1 MCVYSSKK
9 AANSQGNWVKLEVV
23 SMIIFNILELQKES
37 YKEYWELNQ
46 KESRVILVKP
56 KVSKKV
62 SPSMETCKE
71 QVLGSFLDFEE
82 SDKVHKSALS
92 NYKDSKILFKKAKQ
106 DAVVQ
111 QRDYEPR
118 KAALLKSRNSDF
130 TVLV

>member
-1 MCVYSSKK
+1 
-9 AANSQGNWVKLEVV
+9 
-23 SMIIFNILELQKES
+23 
-37 YKEYWELNQ
+37 
-46 KESRVILVKP
+46 
-56 KVSKKV
+56 
-62 SPSMETCKE
+62 METCKE